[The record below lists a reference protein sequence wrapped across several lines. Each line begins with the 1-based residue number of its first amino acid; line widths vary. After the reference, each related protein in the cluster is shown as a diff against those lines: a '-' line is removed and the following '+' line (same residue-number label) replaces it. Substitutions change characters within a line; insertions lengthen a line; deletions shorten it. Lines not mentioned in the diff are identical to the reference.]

1 MIADQ
6 QLQVTDDLGK
16 RGVTRLRDDLD
27 KAAVTV
33 ADELRESATQI
44 DWRDEPSA
52 IAVFKFLH
60 GRVRRFDAILEG
72 RGYQIEPQLSPY
84 SLFDRESLDG
94 LERELV
100 RLFAVEN
107 AVQLVKAV
115 DARVGVDLLWSD
127 DTDTG

>member
-1 MIADQ
+1 M
-6 QLQVTDDLGK
+6 
-16 RGVTRLRDDLD
+16 
-27 KAAVTV
+27 
-33 ADELRESATQI
+33 
-44 DWRDEPSA
+44 EP
-52 IAVFKFLH
+52 H
-60 GRVRRFDAILEG
+60 GE
-72 RGYQIEPQLSPY
+72 LSPY

-115 DARVGVDLLWSD
+115 DARVRVDSLWSD